1 MAKLI
6 IMEIKFRGWRTDG
19 KGWVYGDLLTVSA
32 TNPRIIPFDMFL
44 LTDFTSQTK
53 KHEVTPESVGQYT
66 GRQNIFKDDIV
77 DVEDGADGLPE
88 EMKVF

>member
-1 MAKLI
+1 MK
-6 IMEIKFRGWRTDG
+6 IKFRGWRTDG
-19 KGWVYGDLLTVSA
+19 GGWVYGYYVKDPIGKSRIYWQPFEEA
-32 TNPRIIPFDMFL
+32 TSNTYHFI
-44 LTDFTSQTK
+44 
-53 KHEVTPESVGQYT
+53 TPESVGQYT